1 MMDQHPDTKIEAIQ
15 IYKSRKS
22 LAKVLLDVIP
32 IRQFGIALSCS
43 STVQDQGADTPALAW
58 APLFGGWSLMVTTI

>member
-32 IRQFGIALSCS
+32 IRQLGIALSCS
-43 STVQDQGADTPALAW
+43 SPVQAHGADTPALA
-58 APLFGGWSLMVTTI
+58 